1 MMAISYDTF
10 LIEHHFRDC
19 LDIVLVGY
27 CKKAM
32 SDILVIAEVN
42 KWFFSGGIFDDFVR
56 NFFPVLVE
64 HKDQAQLCDG
74 RSFEIEPVD
83 FGVIECFFMRPDG
96 FTEFFK
102 PGQSDEAE
110 TLESSACQLKVLNIS
125 VDSLGRILFQGTFF
139 YPVVEIISGPCVLI
153 VVVTVRR
160 SGFAFD
166 YPHDIIFVFFV
177 ELLLLGGADYVVRR
191 SNTTAHIADYVGIKP
206 KRFERPNFHTHDS
219 MLDTRNRLL
228 RTHS

>member
-1 MMAISYDTF
+1 
-10 LIEHHFRDC
+10 
-19 LDIVLVGY
+19 
-27 CKKAM
+27 
-32 SDILVIAEVN
+32 
-42 KWFFSGGIFDDFVR
+42 
-56 NFFPVLVE
+56 
-64 HKDQAQLCDG
+64 
-74 RSFEIEPVD
+74 
-83 FGVIECFFMRPDG
+83 MRPDG

-166 YPHDIIFVFFV
+166 YPHDIIFAFFI
-177 ELLLLGGADYVVRR
+177 ELLLLRGADNIVRW
-191 SNTTAHIADYVGIKP
+191 SNAAAHVADHAGVEP
-206 KRFERPNFHTHDS
+206 KCFERLDFH
-219 MLDTRNRLL
+219 LL
-228 RTHS
+228 FSIYD